1 MISFFVSGVPT
12 PQGSARA
19 FVVKGKPVIT
29 SANRNLVH
37 WRRLV
42 SDAAQGHAHMIEGP
56 VKISVGFVLPRPKSL
71 PKKVHWHLKKPDLDK
86 LVRSICDSLTGIM
99 WQDDSQVVTLSATKS
114 YATNGQSTGVL
125 IEIASLS

>member
-1 MISFFVSGVPT
+1 MIEFFVSGVPT

-42 SDAAQGHAHMIEGP
+42 SDASQAHAHMIEGP
-56 VKISVGFVLPRPKSL
+56 VKLGVSFILPRPKSL
-71 PKKVHWHLKKPDLDK
+71 PKKVMWHLKKPDLDK

-99 WQDDSQVVTLSATKS
+99 WQDDSQVVTIEATKS
-114 YATNGQSTGVL
+114 YAENAESTGVL
-125 IEIASLS
+125 ITIASLS

>member
-19 FVVKGKPVIT
+19 FVVNGKPIIT
-29 SANRNLVH
+29 SANRNLGA
-37 WRRLV
+37 WRRLM
-42 SDAAQGHAHMIEGP
+42 SDAAQAHACMIEGP
-56 VKISVGFVLPRPKSL
+56 VKLNVAFVLPRPKSL

-86 LVRSICDSLTGIM
+86 LVRAVGDSLTGIM
-99 WQDDSQVVTLSATKS
+99 WKDDSQVVTIEATKS
-114 YATNGQSTGVL
+114 YAMGAESVGVL